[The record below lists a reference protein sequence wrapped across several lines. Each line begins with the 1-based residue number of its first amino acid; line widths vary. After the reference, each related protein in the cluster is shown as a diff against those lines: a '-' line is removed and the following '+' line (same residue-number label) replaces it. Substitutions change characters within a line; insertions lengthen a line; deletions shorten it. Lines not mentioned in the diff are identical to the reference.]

1 MLTDAIHKNPH
12 SVLLL
17 DEIEKAHPD
26 VFNLLLQIM
35 DHGSLTDNNGRK
47 SDFRNVILVL
57 TTNIGAESISRVSI
71 GFTEQDH
78 SRDNQ
83 EAMKKAFSPEFRNRL
98 DGIIQFQSLP
108 NNIIENVVDKFLTE
122 LQAQLD
128 DKKVVL
134 DVDKHARAWL
144 AEQGYDRLMG
154 ARPMQRLIQEHLKKP
169 LAEMI
174 LFGELAE
181 HGGNV
186 AVSVKTE
193 KGQVIGLKLEVFE
206 DQVAEPAEV

>member
-1 MLTDAIHKNPH
+1 M
-12 SVLLL
+12 LL

-26 VFNLLLQIM
+26 VFNLLLQVM

-47 SDFRNVILVL
+47 SDFRNVILVM
-57 TTNIGAESISRVSI
+57 TTNIGAESISRTSI
-71 GFTEQDH
+71 GFVEQDN
-78 SRDNQ
+78 SNDNQ

-98 DGIIQFQSLP
+98 DGVIQFKPLP
-108 NNIIENVVDKFLTE
+108 TTIIESVVDKFLTE

-128 DKKVVL
+128 EKKVVL
-134 DVDKHARAWL
+134 EVDQSAREWL
-144 AEQGYDRLMG
+144 TEQGYDRLMG

-186 AVSVKTE
+186 AVSVKKE
-193 KGQVIGLKLEVFE
+193 NGQAVGLKLEVFE
-206 DQVAEPAEV
+206 DQAAEPA

>member
-1 MLTDAIHKNPH
+1 MG
-12 SVLLL
+12 
-17 DEIEKAHPD
+17 KADPD
-26 VFNLLLQIM
+26 VFNLELQIM

-57 TTNIGAESISRVSI
+57 TTNIGAESISRISI
-71 GFTEQDH
+71 GFMEQDN
-78 SRDNQ
+78 SNDNQ
-83 EAMKKAFSPEFRNRL
+83 DAMKKAFSPEFRNRL
-98 DGIIQFQSLP
+98 DGVIQFKSLP
-108 NNIIENVVDKFLTE
+108 TTVIESVVDKFLTE

-128 DKKVVL
+128 DKKVIL
-134 DVDKHARAWL
+134 EVDQSAREWM
-144 AEQGYDRLMG
+144 AEEGYDRLMG

-186 AVSVKTE
+186 AVSVKKE
-193 KGQVIGLKLEVFE
+193 NGKAVGLKLEVFE
-206 DQVAEPAEV
+206 DQTAEPA

>member
-1 MLTDAIHKNPH
+1 M
-12 SVLLL
+12 LL

-57 TTNIGAESISRVSI
+57 TTNIGAENISRVSI
-71 GFTEQDH
+71 GFTEQDN

-83 EAMKKAFSPEFRNRL
+83 EAMKRAFSPEFRNRL
-98 DGIIQFQSLP
+98 DSTIQFQALP
-108 NNIIENVVDKFLTE
+108 TTVIENVVDKFLTE

-128 DKKVVL
+128 EKKVIL

-144 AEQGYDRLMG
+144 AEHGYDRLMG

-174 LFGELAE
+174 LFGELAD

-193 KGQVIGLKLEVFE
+193 KGKAVGLKLEVFE
-206 DQVAEPAEV
+206 DQTAEPA